1 MGCMREINITL
12 PYPVSNNTYY
22 RNFKGITTISK
33 RGREYKAEVANL
45 CKFAGIT
52 EISGKVAV
60 SLEICP
66 KKPKTNTGKEPRCQD
81 LDNIFKGVLDS
92 LQGHA
97 YANDSQIW
105 KLSAVRGEPVPG
117 GQLNVKV
124 VAI

>member
-1 MGCMREINITL
+1 MEMTEITLVL

-22 RNFKGITTISK
+22 RHFRGITTISK

-66 KKPKTNTGKEPRCQD
+66 KKPKKDTGYGR
-81 LDNIFKGVLDS
+81 VS
-92 LQGHA
+92 LISVICFLHEE
-97 YANDSQIW
+97 N
-105 KLSAVRGEPVPG
+105 SASPG
-117 GQLNVKV
+117 
-124 VAI
+124 